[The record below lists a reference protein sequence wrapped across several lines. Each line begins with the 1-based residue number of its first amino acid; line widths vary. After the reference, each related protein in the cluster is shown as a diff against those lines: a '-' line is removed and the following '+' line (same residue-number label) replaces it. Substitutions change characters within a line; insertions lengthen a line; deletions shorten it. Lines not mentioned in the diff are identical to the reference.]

1 MSKSLRPGRLAAIA
15 IAMLTIAALG
25 VAGCGS
31 SSKSKSKSKT
41 TTAPAITKAAFVS
54 KANAICTKGNKVT
67 NAAGAKLGKHP
78 TKAQL
83 TAYAKTVA
91 VPSIQLQ
98 ISAVKAL
105 GAPSGD
111 EATVN
116 KMVTLAQADLNKLKS
131 NPALLTGKIDQFADF
146 AKIAHPYGLKA
157 CDKNS

>member
-1 MSKSLRPGRLAAIA
+1 MKKSLRLGRLAVAMAVLAIA
-15 IAMLTIAALG
+15 AMAA
-25 VAGCGS
+25 AGCGS
-31 SSKSKSKSKT
+31 SSKSKT

-54 KANAICTKGNKVT
+54 KANAICTKGNKAT
-67 NAAGAKLGKHP
+67 NAAGAKLGKNP

-98 ISAVKAL
+98 ITSVKAL

-111 EATVN
+111 EATVK
-116 KMVTLAQADLNKLKS
+116 KMLTLAQADLNKLKS
-131 NPALLTGKIDQFADF
+131 NPALLNGKTDAFADF